1 MRPLLS
7 LLVSRTDVTPG
18 SVRRNGVAPRPVR
31 RNDVAPRPVRR
42 NGVAPSPVYGNGVA
56 PSPVYRNGLA
66 PFLVGVVVVVAFA
79 IAAGAPMS
87 AQVRP
92 IYDRGAAGLSQVL
105 QRLQTTASV
114 LHTGAHPDD
123 EDSAFMA
130 RAARGDHARVAYLS
144 LTRGEG
150 GQNVIGSELFD
161 ALGVIRTEELLQA
174 RRLDGGEQ
182 FFTRA
187 IDFGFS
193 KTRAE
198 SAAKWNEREVLAD
211 MVRVIRTF
219 RPLVVV
225 SRFTG
230 TDADGHGHH
239 QLAGY
244 LTPLAFRAA
253 GRVDEF
259 ANQLSEGLRP
269 WQPKKLYRS
278 VRQASEPGLVEV
290 VTGALDP
297 VIGRTYAEIAAEGR
311 SQHKSQEMGAIEPRG
326 DLRSYLRLLLI
337 AGTDGPRERAADGP
351 REQSMFDGI
360 DTTLPGIA
368 GLAGLPDGALRSELQ
383 LMASLARQALDQYQP
398 LQPSRIVPTL
408 AAGLRATRAARAALR
423 DIPGPADARA
433 EADLHLSHKEHEFT
447 DALSRAAAI
456 VVDAL
461 SDQETVPQGANVAV
475 TIRAFYPDAS
485 LVRVTSSSVATPA
498 GWTVSR
504 SSSTGTGGA
513 GGRERSD
520 YEQAF
525 VVTVPATA
533 PPTQPYFLAAPR
545 DGDRYTW
552 TNDAAKALPF
562 ESGPLTA
569 SVTADVGGVSVTLDT
584 RVDYRF
590 ADRVRG
596 EIRRAVN
603 VVPPITVAVDT
614 PLLIVPIGADTAHRV
629 SVTTTSQSPGPL
641 SATVRLQ
648 LPAGWTSA
656 PAEAAFTSRAR
667 GDRAV
672 TTFVITPPSRP
683 APGRVDVLVNAAAG
697 GATYSREMQT
707 IAYPHIETHRIYRT
721 TAVGAQVLD
730 LKVAPVKVGYVMGSG
745 DQVPD
750 ALRRMGVEVTL
761 LDNETL
767 ARGDLSRF
775 DSIVV
780 GIRAS
785 EARPDFAAEHARLMD
800 YVTRGGTLIV
810 QYQQTDYAARALPPY
825 PAAPP
830 KGAVNSRVTDETA
843 PVTILAPG
851 HPVFTFPNRITA
863 ADFDGWVQERNLYAF
878 SFVDPRYTAL
888 LETADAGEPNQ
899 RGGEVYAEVGKG
911 RYVYTAFAW
920 FRQLPAGVPGAYR
933 QFANLISLPKAP
945 R

>member
-1 MRPLLS
+1 MRPSLS
-7 LLVSRTDVTPG
+7 RPVSRNGSTP
-18 SVRRNGVAPRPVR
+18 SVLVAVVAAAVAAGPV
-31 RNDVAPRPVRR
+31 
-42 NGVAPSPVYGNGVA
+42 S
-56 PSPVYRNGLA
+56 RNGLTS
-66 PFLVGVVVVVAFA
+66 FL
-79 IAAGAPMS
+79 PS
-87 AQVRP
+87 LDAQVRP

-123 EDSAFMA
+123 EDSAFIA
-130 RAARGDHARVAYLS
+130 RTARGDHARVAYLS

-150 GQNVIGSELFD
+150 GQNVIGSELFE

-198 SAAKWNEREVLAD
+198 SASKWNDREVLDD

-219 RPLVVV
+219 RPMVIV

-230 TDADGHGHH
+230 TEADGHGHH

-253 GRVDEF
+253 GRDDEF
-259 ANQLSEGLRP
+259 AHQFAEGLRR
-269 WQPKKLYRS
+269 WQPLKLYRT

-326 DLRSYLRLLLI
+326 DLRAYLRLLLTSGP
-337 AGTDGPRERAADGP
+337 AGPPAAADP
-351 REQSMFDGI
+351 PPEQSIFDDI
-360 DTTLPGIA
+360 DTTVPGIA
-368 GLAGLPDGALRSELQ
+368 RLAGLPEGALRSELQ
-383 LMASLARQALDQYQP
+383 LMTDLARQAFGGYQP
-398 LQPSRIVPTL
+398 LQPSRIVPAL
-408 AAGLRATRAARAALR
+408 AAGLRATRAARTALR
-423 DIPGPADARA
+423 DLAAPEDARA
-433 EADLHLSHKEHEFT
+433 EADVHLAHKENEFAE
-447 DALSRAAAI
+447 ALSRAAGI

-461 SDQETVPQGANVAV
+461 SDQETVPQGSSVSVAV
-475 TIRAFYPDAS
+475 RAFYPDRS
-485 LVRVTSSSVATPA
+485 LVRITGSTVATPS
-498 GWTVSR
+498 GWNVSR
-504 SSSTGTGGA
+504 SSNGGA
-513 GGRERSD
+513 PSPGRERPE
-520 YEQAF
+520 YEQEF
-525 VVTVPATA
+525 VVSVPASA
-533 PPTQPYFLAAPR
+533 APTQPYFLSAPR

-552 TNDAAKALPF
+552 SSGAPKTLPF
-562 ESGPLTA
+562 EPGPLVA
-569 SVTADVGGVSVTLDT
+569 SVTAEVGGVSVTLT
-584 RVDYRF
+584 RRVDYRY

-614 PLLIVPIGADTAHRV
+614 PLLIVPIGASTAHRV
-629 SVTTTSQSPGPL
+629 AVTATNHSEKPMP
-641 SATVRLQ
+641 ATVRLQ
-648 LPAGWTSA
+648 LPAGWTSSPVEATFA
-656 PAEAAFTSRAR
+656 PRAR

-672 TTFVITPPSRP
+672 TTFVVTPPPRL
-683 APGRVDVLVNAAAG
+683 APGRLDVLVNAVAG
-697 GATYSREMQT
+697 GVTYAREMQT
-707 IAYPHIETHRIYRT
+707 IAYPHIETHRLYRS
-721 TAVGAQVLD
+721 AGISVRALD
-730 LKVAPVKVGYVMGSG
+730 LKVAPVAVGYVMGSG

-750 ALRRMGVEVTL
+750 ALRRMGVTVTL

-785 EARPDFAAEHARLMD
+785 EARPDFAAEHARLME

-810 QYQQTDYAARALPPY
+810 QYQQTDYVARGLPPY

-830 KGAVNSRVTDETA
+830 QGGGNSRVTDETA

-863 ADFDGWVQERNLYAF
+863 ADFEDWVQERNLYAF
-878 SFVDPRYTAL
+878 PLADPRYTPL
-888 LETADAGEPNQ
+888 LETADPGEPGQ
-899 RGGEVYAEVGKG
+899 RGGEVYAEIGKG
-911 RYVYTAFAW
+911 RYVYTAFSW